1 MFFWGCVGGLAPD
14 VVLLYKFRHRKY
26 EVYNWVQYGVAL
38 LAIILLAG
46 LVTAGVV
53 RPPDPFS
60 ALYTGITVPIMI
72 STFLGKDANPFVH
85 EEHDD
90 QDADP

>member
-1 MFFWGCVGGLAPD
+1 MHIALPGWDWAMFFWGCVGGLAPD

-53 RPPDPFS
+53 RPPRPFLR
-60 ALYTGITVPIMI
+60 ALHWHYRSHYDLHVPW
-72 STFLGKDANPFVH
+72 
-85 EEHDD
+85 
-90 QDADP
+90 